1 MLYGRRERWFQFV
14 NLHGD
19 RTQCKWLQTNYNL
32 TSSKQDHRESCS
44 ASAAQL
50 TQWEHPLA
58 SEEFGFRPNLSTKVA
73 LSHLSNRSPPSET
86 VSRLRGQS
94 QSGCPKEVYWNH
106 FCSIHTLMIYLRV
119 SSIARPFSTMM
130 IRLFIILPNQPGR
143 RELSK
148 QGLWVYFALATVKCP
163 YS

>member
-58 SEEFGFRPNLSTKVA
+58 PEEFGFRPNLSTKVA
-73 LSHLSNRSPPSET
+73 LSHLSKNILGNMDNGWQVTSIGNSLSSPRSVT
-86 VSRLRGQS
+86 VGVPQGSVLE
-94 QSGCPKEVYWNH
+94 P
-106 FCSIHTLMIYLRV
+106 L
-119 SSIARPFSTMM
+119 
-130 IRLFIILPNQPGR
+130 LFITYVNDLPQSLKYCKTILN
-143 RELSK
+143 EDDTFI
-148 QGLWVYFALATVKCP
+148 Y
-163 YS
+163 YSAESTRT